1 MNIFLKLTIA
11 VFMLNLSLDK
21 VNCNDK
27 VDKLKIGIKKR
38 VRYFRHNFHFTSKF
52 LILQWLI
59 IFQVEDCTQKSR
71 KGDLLHIDYTG
82 TLQDGTVFDSS
93 IGKKPLTF
101 TLGAGQVIKGWDR
114 GVLGMCVGEIRKLQ
128 IPPELGYGSSA
139 VGKIPKNSVL
149 IFEVELI
156 KIERKDE
163 F

>member
-1 MNIFLKLTIA
+1 
-11 VFMLNLSLDK
+11 
-21 VNCNDK
+21 
-27 VDKLKIGIKKR
+27 
-38 VRYFRHNFHFTSKF
+38 
-52 LILQWLI
+52 
-59 IFQVEDCTQKSR
+59 
-71 KGDLLHIDYTG
+71 LHIDYTG

-93 IGKKPLTF
+93 VGKKPLTF
-101 TLGAGQVIKGWDR
+101 TLGAGQVIKGWES

>member
-1 MNIFLKLTIA
+1 MNF
-11 VFMLNLSLDK
+11 VFKLSLLALLLN
-21 VNCNDK
+21 VLSIECNDK

-38 VRYFRHNFHFTSKF
+38 VRKRSIGKRGRISIKF
-52 LILQWLI
+52 SN
-59 IFQVEDCTQKSR
+59 QVEDCTQKSR

-93 IGKKPLTF
+93 VGKKPLTF